1 MLEGGQKPSYLGQSL
16 TNGLTNEIANIGS
29 QTFTMN
35 IGDWILLKNRLIF
48 SSLNEITKSSLLM
61 HNKRKLYYSLVR
73 PLKAA
78 GIIPP
83 IGL

>member
-48 SSLNEITKSSLLM
+48 SSIFLAEWNNEIKF
-61 HNKRKLYYSLVR
+61 VDEQ
-73 PLKAA
+73 
-78 GIIPP
+78 
-83 IGL
+83 

>member
-35 IGDWILLKNRLIF
+35 IGD
-48 SSLNEITKSSLLM
+48 
-61 HNKRKLYYSLVR
+61 
-73 PLKAA
+73 
-78 GIIPP
+78 
-83 IGL
+83 